1 MTPRRREHRRFPPLV
16 LVGTDHRA
24 SPLELRERVAY
35 DPPAAEEALV
45 HLIARDEVGEA
56 CMVSTCNR
64 TEVYAV
70 PADGSS
76 PVPGAGYRVAVDQV
90 FLSKAPE
97 MESEGRLY
105 VKRGEEAARH
115 LLSVAAGLESMV
127 LGEPEILGQVKQAHT
142 LASAV
147 GASGPVLGRLLRTA
161 ADAGRRARAETG
173 ISQGA
178 VSLGY
183 AVAELARNIF
193 SHLDETRILV
203 LGAGET
209 ARQVLRS
216 LAERGGG
223 HLRVANRDPERAR
236 RLAEEVGGVEVVS
249 LAGRMDAVAASD
261 VVVAATSAPQP
272 LLTREGLAAVMD
284 RRSGRPLLVVD
295 LGVPRNVDPEAGR
308 LGNVFLHSIDSLDT
322 LIDRNLK
329 ARRESVPRVEEIV
342 EQELGRFGAW
352 YRGLEAEPLV
362 ARLQQRAEEI
372 RRNELAAARR
382 RFPAELHDDLDRL
395 TRALVRKILHHPS
408 AGLRSQGDQG
418 ELARL
423 DAARELFRLG
433 EDDD

>member
-1 MTPRRREHRRFPPLV
+1 VTRRRAHRRFPPLV

-24 SPLELRERVAY
+24 SPLALRERVAY
-35 DPPAAEEALV
+35 DAHAAEEMLV
-45 HLIARDEVGEA
+45 HLIARDAVGEA
-56 CMVSTCNR
+56 CLVSTCNR

-70 PADGSS
+70 PRDGTS
-76 PVPGAGYRVAVDQV
+76 PLPGEGYRTAVDLV
-90 FLSKAPE
+90 FLARAPE

-127 LGEPEILGQVKQAHT
+127 LGEPEILGQVKQAHEM
-142 LASAV
+142 AAAV
-147 GASGPVLGRLLRTA
+147 GAAGPVLGRLLRTA

-193 SHLDETRILV
+193 SHLGETRILV

-209 ARQVLRS
+209 ARQVVRS

-223 HLRVANRDPERAR
+223 GRLRIANRDPERAR
-236 RLAEEVGGVEVVS
+236 RLAEDVGGIEVVPFAER
-249 LAGRMDAVAASD
+249 LETTAASD
-261 VVVAATSAPQP
+261 VVVAATSAPEP
-272 LLTREGLAAVMD
+272 LLTRDGLASVMA
-284 RRSGRPLLVVD
+284 RRAGRPLLIVD
-295 LGVPRNVDPEAGR
+295 LGVPRNVEPEAAR
-308 LGNVFLHSIDSLDT
+308 LGNVFLHAIDALDA

-329 ARRESVPRVEEIV
+329 TRREAVPRVEEIV
-342 EQELGRFGAW
+342 EQEVGRFGAW
-352 YRGLEAEPLV
+352 YRGLEAAPLV
-362 ARLQQRAEEI
+362 ARLQQRAERI
-372 RRNELAAARR
+372 RRSELEAARG

-408 AGLRSQGDQG
+408 AGLRSTGDQG

-423 DAARELFRLG
+423 DAARELFRLD
-433 EDDD
+433 EDDG

>member
-45 HLIARDEVGEA
+45 HLIARDAVGEA

-70 PADGSS
+70 PREGASR
-76 PVPGAGYRVAVDQV
+76 VPGAAYRTAVDLV
-90 FLSKAPE
+90 FLSRAPE
-97 MESEGRLY
+97 MEGEGRLY
-105 VKRGEEAARH
+105 VQRGEEAARH

-127 LGEPEILGQVKQAHT
+127 LGEPEILGQVRQAHE
-142 LASAV
+142 LAAAV
-147 GASGPVLGRLLRTA
+147 GAAGPVLGRLLRTA
-161 ADAGRRARAETG
+161 ADAGRRARAETE

-193 SHLDETRILV
+193 SQLDETPTLV

-223 HLRVANRDPERAR
+223 RLQVANRDPERAR
-236 RLAEEVGGVEVVS
+236 RLAEEVGGVDVVL
-249 LAGRMDAVAASD
+249 LADRLEAAVASD
-261 VVVAATSAPQP
+261 VVVAATSAAEP
-272 LLTREGLAAVMD
+272 LLTREGLATVMG
-284 RRSGRPLLVVD
+284 RRAGRPLLVVD
-295 LGVPRNVDPEAGR
+295 LGVPRNVEPEAGR

-329 ARRESVPRVEEIV
+329 TRREAVPRVEEIV
-342 EQELGRFGAW
+342 EQELRRFGAW

-362 ARLQQRAEEI
+362 ARLQQRAERI
-372 RRNELAAARR
+372 RRSELDAARG
-382 RFPAELHDDLDRL
+382 RFPAEVHDDLDRL

-408 AGLRSQGDQG
+408 TGLRSQGDEG

-423 DAARELFRLG
+423 DAARELFRLD
-433 EDDD
+433 EDDG